1 VVVLATLSV
10 GLGYFYAVI
19 KSERMK
25 VYGSILALV
34 ALLALQACVPQR
46 KYQDVQT
53 LNERLLK
60 ENADLKAQLAMTQS
74 QTGDMSAKVADL
86 QQRLSRIMADTAKNG
101 VDYRKERAL
110 NHELNNL
117 YEQVVKQNKELLTNA
132 TGTAQKLSVDLEDK
146 RRELDKKTAEV
157 NALNASLM
165 EREKRVNELE
175 GLIAAKDSAMNSLK
189 RKVMDALAG
198 FEASDLSVETRAD
211 GNVYVSL
218 SEKLLFKSGSTAVD
232 PKGVD
237 AIKKVAQVLSKNSD
251 IAIRVEGHTDNVPL
265 KGSGDMKDN
274 WDLSVLRATNVAK
287 IIESNGVTA
296 TRIIASGR
304 GASMPVADNS
314 TTEGKA
320 RNRRTEI
327 ILSPDLSKLYQVL
340 GTK

>member
-1 VVVLATLSV
+1 MKFHGFAVVL
-10 GLGYFYAVI
+10 F
-19 KSERMK
+19 
-25 VYGSILALV
+25 ALIF
-34 ALLALQACVPQR
+34 LQACVPQR
-46 KYQDVQT
+46 KYQDVQS
-53 LNERLLK
+53 LNEVLLK
-60 ENADLKAQLAMTQS
+60 ENAELKSQITSLQAQLSEMATN
-74 QTGDMSAKVADL
+74 AADL
-86 QQRLSRIMADTAKNG
+86 QTRMSKIVNDTSKFGA
-101 VDYRKERAL
+101 DYRRERAL
-110 NHELNNL
+110 NQELNSL

-132 TGTAQKLSVDLEDK
+132 TSTSQKLSMDLDEK
-146 RRELDKKTAEV
+146 RRELERKQAEA
-157 NALNASLM
+157 NALGKTLE
-165 EREKRVNELE
+165 EREARVRELE
-175 GLIAAKDSAMNSLK
+175 SLIAAKDSAMNSLK
-189 RKVMDALAG
+189 RKMTDALVG
-198 FEASDLSVETRAD
+198 FEKSDLTVETRAD

-237 AIKKVAQVLSKNSD
+237 AIKKVAEVLSKNSD

-287 IIESNGVTA
+287 IIQNNGVPA

-304 GASMPVADNS
+304 GESMPVADNS

-327 ILSPDLSKLYQVL
+327 ILSPDLSKLYEVL

>member
-1 VVVLATLSV
+1 MKFYGFAT
-10 GLGYFYAVI
+10 
-19 KSERMK
+19 
-25 VYGSILALV
+25 ALV
-34 ALLALQACVPQR
+34 MLLALQSCVPQR
-46 KYQDVQT
+46 KFQDVQT
-53 LNERLLK
+53 VNERLLK
-60 ENADLKAQLAMTQS
+60 ENTDLKAQLAMMQS
-74 QTGDMSAKVADL
+74 QTGDMSSKAAEL
-86 QQRLSRIMADTAKNG
+86 QDRLSKIMADTAKNG
-101 VDYRKERAL
+101 SDYRKERAL
-110 NHELNNL
+110 NHELNSL
-117 YEQVVKQNKELLTNA
+117 YEQVVKQNKDLLTNA
-132 TGTAQKLSVDLEDK
+132 TGTAQKLSGDLEDK
-146 RRELDKKTAEV
+146 KRELDKKQGEV
-157 NALNASLM
+157 NALNESLT

-189 RKVMDALAG
+189 RKVTDALAG
-198 FEASDLSVETRAD
+198 FEKSDLTVETRAD

-237 AIKKVAQVLSKNSD
+237 AIKKVAEVLSKNSD

-287 IIESNGVTA
+287 IIESNGVNSK
-296 TRIIASGR
+296 RIIASGR
-304 GASMPVADNS
+304 GDSMPIADNS
-314 TTEGKA
+314 TAEGKA

>member
-1 VVVLATLSV
+1 
-10 GLGYFYAVI
+10 
-19 KSERMK
+19 MK
-25 VYGSILALV
+25 AIGAAALF
-34 ALLALQACVPQR
+34 ALLILQACVPQR
-46 KYQDVQT
+46 KFQDVQA

-60 ENADLKAQLAMTQS
+60 ENAELKAQLTSIQS
-74 QTGDMSAKVADL
+74 QTGDMSIKVADL
-86 QQRLSRIMADTAKNG
+86 QERLTKIMADTAKNG
-101 VDYRKERAL
+101 LDYRRERAL
-110 NHELNNL
+110 NKELNSL

-132 TGTAQKLSVDLEDK
+132 TSASQKLSVDLEDK
-146 RRELDKKTAEV
+146 KRELDKKQAEV
-157 NALNASLM
+157 NALSASLE
-165 EREKRVNELE
+165 ERERRVNELE
-175 GLIAAKDSAMNSLK
+175 ALIAAKDSAMNSLK

-198 FEASDLSVETRAD
+198 FEANELSVETRAD

-232 PKGVD
+232 PKGQD
-237 AIKKVAQVLSKNSD
+237 AIKKVAQVLSKNPD

-287 IIESNGVTA
+287 IIENNGVTP

-304 GASMPVADNS
+304 GESMPVADNS

-327 ILSPDLSKLYQVL
+327 ILSPDLSKLYEVL

>member
-1 VVVLATLSV
+1 MKVH
-10 GLGYFYAVI
+10 GFAVI
-19 KSERMK
+19 
-25 VYGSILALV
+25 LFALIF
-34 ALLALQACVPQR
+34 LQACVPQR
-46 KYQDVQT
+46 KYQDVQS
-53 LNERLLK
+53 LNEVLLK
-60 ENADLKAQLAMTQS
+60 ENAELKSQMTSLQAQLSEMATN
-74 QTGDMSAKVADL
+74 AADL
-86 QQRLSRIMADTAKNG
+86 QTRMSKIVNDTSKFGA
-101 VDYRKERAL
+101 DYRRERAL
-110 NHELNNL
+110 NQELNSL

-132 TGTAQKLSVDLEDK
+132 TSTSQKLSMDLDEK
-146 RRELDKKTAEV
+146 RRELERKQAEA
-157 NALNASLM
+157 NALGQTLE
-165 EREKRVNELE
+165 EREARVRELE

-198 FEASDLSVETRAD
+198 FEKSDLTVETRAD
-211 GNVYVSL
+211 GNIYVSL

-237 AIKKVAQVLSKNSD
+237 AIKKVAEVLAKNTD

-287 IIESNGVTA
+287 IIQNNGVTA

-304 GASMPVADNS
+304 GESMPIADNTS
-314 TTEGKA
+314 TDGKA

-340 GTK
+340 GTGQ

>member
-1 VVVLATLSV
+1 MKASGLV
-10 GLGYFYAVI
+10 G
-19 KSERMK
+19 
-25 VYGSILALV
+25 ILFALFV
-34 ALLALQACVPQR
+34 LQACVPQR
-46 KYQDVQT
+46 KYQDVQS

-60 ENADLKAQLAMTQS
+60 ENADLKTQLTALQAQVSELAANASDLQAR
-74 QTGDMSAKVADL
+74 MSKIVADTTKFG
-86 QQRLSRIMADTAKNG
+86 S
-101 VDYRKERAL
+101 DYRRERAL
-110 NHELNNL
+110 NQELNSL

-132 TGTAQKLSVDLEDK
+132 TSTTQKLSVDLDEK
-146 RRELDKKTAEV
+146 RRELERKQAEASALGKTLE
-157 NALNASLM
+157 
-165 EREKRVNELE
+165 EREARVRELE

-189 RKVMDALAG
+189 RKVMDALVG
-198 FEASDLSVETRAD
+198 FEKSDLTVETRAD
-211 GNVYVSL
+211 GNIYVSL

-237 AIKKVAQVLSKNSD
+237 AIKKVAEVLSKNTD

-287 IIESNGVTA
+287 IIQNNGVTA

-304 GASMPVADNS
+304 GESMPVADNS

>member
-1 VVVLATLSV
+1 
-10 GLGYFYAVI
+10 
-19 KSERMK
+19 MK
-25 VYGSILALV
+25 VYGFAAVLFALIF
-34 ALLALQACVPQR
+34 LQACVPQR
-46 KYQDVQT
+46 KFQDVQS
-53 LNERLLK
+53 LNEVLLK
-60 ENADLKAQLAMTQS
+60 ENAELKSQMTSLQAQLSEMATNAS
-74 QTGDMSAKVADL
+74 DL
-86 QQRLSRIMADTAKNG
+86 QARMSKIISDTTKFGA
-101 VDYRKERAL
+101 DYRRERAL
-110 NHELNNL
+110 NQELNSL

-132 TGTAQKLSVDLEDK
+132 TSTSQRLSMDLDEK
-146 RRELDKKTAEV
+146 RRELERKQAEA
-157 NALNASLM
+157 NALGKTLE
-165 EREKRVNELE
+165 EREARVRELE

-189 RKVMDALAG
+189 RKMTEALVG
-198 FEASDLSVETRAD
+198 FEKSDLTVETRAD

-237 AIKKVAQVLSKNSD
+237 AIKKVAEVLAKNPD

-287 IIESNGVTA
+287 IIQNNGVPA

-304 GASMPVADNS
+304 GESMPVADNS

-340 GTK
+340 GQQ

>member
-1 VVVLATLSV
+1 MKVHGFAVVL
-10 GLGYFYAVI
+10 F
-19 KSERMK
+19 
-25 VYGSILALV
+25 ALIF
-34 ALLALQACVPQR
+34 LQACVPQR
-46 KYQDVQT
+46 KYQDVQS
-53 LNERLLK
+53 LNEVLLK
-60 ENADLKAQLAMTQS
+60 ENAELKSQMTSLQAQLSEMATN
-74 QTGDMSAKVADL
+74 AADL
-86 QQRLSRIMADTAKNG
+86 QTRMSKIVNDTSKFGA
-101 VDYRKERAL
+101 DYRRERAL
-110 NHELNNL
+110 NQELNSL

-132 TGTAQKLSVDLEDK
+132 TSTSQKLSMDLDEK
-146 RRELDKKTAEV
+146 RRELERKQAEA
-157 NALNASLM
+157 NALGQTLE
-165 EREKRVNELE
+165 EREARVRELE

-198 FEASDLSVETRAD
+198 FEKSDLTVETRAD
-211 GNVYVSL
+211 GNIYVSL

-237 AIKKVAQVLSKNSD
+237 VIKKVAEVLAKNTD

-287 IIESNGVTA
+287 IIQNNGVTA

-304 GASMPVADNS
+304 GESMPIADNTS
-314 TTEGKA
+314 TDGKA

-340 GTK
+340 GTGQ